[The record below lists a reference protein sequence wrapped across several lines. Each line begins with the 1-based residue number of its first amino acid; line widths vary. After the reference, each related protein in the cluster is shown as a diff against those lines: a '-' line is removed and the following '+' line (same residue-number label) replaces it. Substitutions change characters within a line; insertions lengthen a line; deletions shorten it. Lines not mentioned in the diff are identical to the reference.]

1 MQFTYKVLNKE
12 GKEMKGR
19 VEATNRSNAIS
30 LLQGNGYTVLELE
43 EYSGGS
49 MNFNLFLR
57 VKSQDIIIF
66 SRQIATLFEAEI
78 SALRAFN
85 LAAENM
91 PNKYFQGV
99 LLDIARSIEGGLTIE
114 KAFLKHKDI
123 FGEFFI
129 AVISVGERSGTL
141 PHSFTYIAEHLERS
155 AEITSKLRKALTYPV
170 FVVVTFVIVMVL
182 VMVTVIP
189 QISTILTSSDAELPT
204 ITNFVIGVSDFMQ
217 EHLFTMVVIFLLAVA
232 SVIFYARTED
242 GKETVDSV
250 MLTLPLLGPLL
261 QEFYLVRFASNL
273 GVMLASGVPIVSSLQ
288 ILSRVMINSVYRD
301 MVQDVASRVRQGATL
316 STALKGQEHISKNV
330 VSIIKIGEEAGELKK
345 MVMVISNFYQRKL
358 QDTIDVMIDLIQPT
372 VIVLLG
378 LGVGL
383 LIGSVIV
390 PIYSIS
396 SAI

>member
-12 GKEMKGR
+12 GKEVKGR
-19 VEATNRSNAIS
+19 VEATSRSNAIS
-30 LLQGNGYTVLELE
+30 LLQENGYTVLEIKEDLGK
-43 EYSGGS
+43 SF
-49 MNFNLFLR
+49 NFNLFLR
-57 VKSQDIIIF
+57 VKTQDIIVF

-91 PNKYFQGV
+91 PNKYFQGI
-99 LLDIARSIEGGLTIE
+99 LLDIARSVESGVTVE
-114 KAFLKHKDI
+114 KAFWKHKDV

-129 AVISVGERSGTL
+129 AVVSVGERSGTL
-141 PHSFTYIAEHLERS
+141 PHSFTYIADHLERTS
-155 AEITSKLRKALTYPV
+155 EITSKLRKALTYPI
-170 FVVVTFVIVMVL
+170 FVVVTFIAVMVL

-189 QISTILTSSDAELPT
+189 QISTILTSSGAELPT
-204 ITNFVIGVSDFMQ
+204 VTNVVIGISNFMQ
-217 EHLFTMVVIFLLAVA
+217 DNLFTMAIVILFSIA
-232 SVIFYARTED
+232 SLIFYARTED
-242 GKETVDSV
+242 GKETIDSV
-250 MLTLPLLGPLL
+250 VLTFPLIGPLL
-261 QEFYLVRFASNL
+261 QEFYLVRFSGNL

-288 ILSRVMINSVYRD
+288 ILSRVMINKVYRD
-301 MVQDVASRVRQGATL
+301 MVQDIASRVRQGATL
-316 STALKGQEHISKNV
+316 STALKGHEYVSRNV

-345 MVMVISNFYQRKL
+345 MVMVINNFYQRKL

-383 LIGSVIV
+383 LIGSVII

-396 SAI
+396 SAL